1 MDFKFSNR
9 VPKHNNDV
17 VGEILKVAGD
27 PKIIS
32 FAGGLPAPELF
43 PVNEMKKA
51 SDKVFEKHGQDAL
64 QYTASIGNSKLR
76 QLVAKRMYSHKH
88 INCKSSNICITTG
101 SEQSIDLIS
110 KMMIN
115 QDDVVLVEK
124 PTYLCALDVFRSYG
138 AKIVGVDM
146 DENGMKID
154 ALEASLKKY
163 PNAKLIYT
171 IPNFQNPT
179 GRTMPTNR
187 RKNVADLARKYDV
200 MVMEDDPYGE
210 IRYSGKSIDPI
221 KHFDKDGHVIYMS
234 TFSKILA
241 PGMRLGWIIADE
253 KFVDMFVVMKQSAD
267 LHSDNLSQYI
277 VAQYMEDNNLDLHI
291 QRIRDAYHRRA
302 SMMLKEIDKQFPRGV
317 KHSNPEGGMFIWVE
331 VPGNINTMELFKNC
345 VKHNVAFVPGEP
357 FYPDEIIPGTFRL
370 NFSNMKDDQIH
381 EGIHRMADA
390 ITEMMKNNM

>member
-1 MDFKFSNR
+1 MDFKFSDR
-9 VPKHNNDV
+9 VPSLDNDV

-43 PVNEMKKA
+43 PVEEMKKA
-51 SDKVFEKHGQDAL
+51 ADEVFEKDGQNAL
-64 QYTASIGNSKLR
+64 QYTASIGNPKLR
-76 QLVAKRMYSHKH
+76 QLVTDRMQNHKH
-88 INCKSSNICITTG
+88 IDCNVDNVCITTG
-101 SEQSIDLIS
+101 SEQSIDLIA

-115 QDDVVLVEK
+115 PGDVVLVEK

-146 DENGMKID
+146 DDDGMKMD
-154 ALEASLKKY
+154 SLEQALKQN
-163 PNAKLIYT
+163 PDTKLIYT

-179 GRTMPTNR
+179 GRTMPADR
-187 RKNVADLARKYDV
+187 RQKCAELASKYNV

-210 IRYSGKSIDPI
+210 IRYSGEPVDPI
-221 KHFDKDGHVIYMS
+221 KHFDKDGHVIFMS

-241 PGMRLGWIIADE
+241 PGMRLGWIVADK
-253 KFVDMFVVMKQSAD
+253 KFVDAFVLMKQSAD

-277 VAQYMEDNNLDLHI
+277 VARFMEENDLDAHI
-291 QRIRDAYHRRA
+291 QKIRDVYYRRS
-302 SMMLKEIDKQFPRGV
+302 SMMLKEIDEQFPEGV

-345 VKHNVAFVPGEP
+345 VEHNVAFVPGEP
-357 FYPDEIIPGTFRL
+357 FYPDKVIPGTFRV
-370 NFSNMKDDQIH
+370 NFSNMQENQIH
-381 EGIHRMADA
+381 EGIHRMAVA
-390 ITEMMKNNM
+390 ISEMLNK